1 MDYEIIDCIDAGTE
15 FCPCH
20 LSETGDCILCSQ
32 LQGKDFCDC
41 TNWKGV
47 CIYQESVWKGD
58 LPKAERKDF
67 LCKIYKKHYIN
78 ENVIA
83 FTILVKHKLAQE
95 LSHPGSFIFLRN
107 PETNKFFDVPIS
119 IMDSDT
125 EENRLKIVI
134 ELKGIKTKMLNKL
147 NENDNIVVRGPFW
160 NGALGLKNIYSSF
173 DKVSL
178 LIARGIGIAPMI
190 PIMKRLYS
198 KGNKIIVIID
208 ETDFSIDYFKNYFE
222 LCNAK
227 IIKAKLLNNGK
238 LSTELKNLIDEYKN
252 EIDLVYCAG
261 PDILISN
268 ILEFIPKD
276 IKTACCNNA
285 KMCCGEGIC
294 GTCSVRYK
302 GHVVKKLC
310 KVQID
315 PKYIFDGRRLI

>member
-32 LQGKDFCDC
+32 LQGKNFCDC

-67 LCKIYKKHYIN
+67 LCKIYEKHHLS
-78 ENVIA
+78 EHVVA

-95 LSHPGSFIFLRN
+95 LSPPGSFIFLRN
-107 PETNKFFDVPIS
+107 PDTNKYFDAPIS
-119 IMDSDT
+119 IMDSDI
-125 EENRLKIVI
+125 EENKIKILI
-134 ELKGIKTKMLNKL
+134 EIKGIKTKMLNKL
-147 NENDNIVVRGPFW
+147 NENDNIIIRGPYW
-160 NGALGLKNIYSSF
+160 NGALGLKNIYSS
-173 DKVSL
+173 SEGTAL
-178 LIARGIGIAPMI
+178 LIARGIGIAPML
-190 PIMKRLYS
+190 PIMKRLYA
-198 KGNKIIVIID
+198 KGNKIICILD
-208 ETDFSIDYFKNYFE
+208 ETEFPTDFFKQYFDV
-222 LCNAK
+222 CNAQ
-227 IIKAKLLNNGK
+227 IIFTSVLQSGE
-238 LSTELKNLIDEYKN
+238 LSSELKSIIDEYKTKVN
-252 EIDLVYCAG
+252 LVYCSG

-268 ILEFIPKD
+268 ILEYLPDD
-276 IKTACCNNA
+276 INTACCNNA

-302 GHVVKKLC
+302 GHIVKKLC